1 MDTLRIGHGNIFA
14 GNRHLRRA
22 FSVIRE
28 SDCDSL
34 DLAEGY
40 RAVRLFGRLAG
51 YRSHVG
57 PTRDARDVPL
67 LVNNRNPY
75 VGHLTFKVSD
85 ALEQFHR
92 VGKER
97 HVNVAVYE
105 WDGVNVA
112 HIALHPV
119 AGHRALTGTDPR
131 HPLVLAYSNAVRSTA
146 DVLGLCQAQGWWL
159 VLGSDR
165 QVRPGDPVRPWS
177 LQPVLED
184 RGMRVVADD
193 GLDVLAVDRRL
204 ELVAPAG
211 RIGIQQTGSD
221 SHTWLVAELRK
232 VMPDP

>member
-1 MDTLRIGHGNIFA
+1 MDTLRIGHGNVFA
-14 GNRHLRRA
+14 ASRHLHRA
-22 FSVIRE
+22 FSTLRD
-28 SDCDSL
+28 SGCDSF

-40 RAVRLFGRLAG
+40 RAVRLLSRLAG

-67 LVNNRNPY
+67 LVSERNPY

-85 ALEQFHR
+85 ALEEFHR

-112 HIALHPV
+112 HVALHPV
-119 AGHRALTGTDPR
+119 AGHRALTGTDSR

-146 DVLGLCQAQGWWL
+146 DVLDLCQAQGWWL

-184 RGMRVVADD
+184 HGMQVIADH
-193 GLDVLAVDRRL
+193 GLDILAADRRL
-204 ELVAPAG
+204 GLVAPAE
-211 RIGIQQTGSD
+211 RIGTQRTGSD
-221 SHTWLVAELRK
+221 SHTWLVADLRK
-232 VMPDP
+232 VMPDL